1 MNNWIAWF
9 LFLPSLLMSN
19 SKEGIEAFVQSNV
32 FYTTELSPYL
42 EIRLHILADRFT
54 KKIER
59 DSLLS
64 IESQVTL
71 ILRKDS
77 NMVKAE
83 RLLLNS
89 TPQKNLHD
97 IIHLVR
103 WQLPAGNYIL
113 ETKIED
119 LRDTSRELSLL
130 DSIEIKNIP
139 LKPHVSGLQLASVIR
154 ESKDTINL
162 FYKNGFISEPLP
174 YAVYKETQKLL
185 GAYFE
190 TYHCDK
196 LGKRFFYKF
205 NLSKQDSVG
214 NFIVQQEWHKARN
227 ARNFDAYY
235 LKHDISNLTS
245 GTYRLTVKLLN
256 ESSKE
261 VAESSVEFNRV
272 NPFWDKIAK
281 LVASKVEDHQF
292 FDTLSEPIID
302 YSLRAMY
309 PLISSLDVDIL
320 NNFFKDK
327 KLEEKRIFLFAY
339 WSDQAD
345 TARIA
350 FDKFLKYIRKLDAM
364 FYSGFGYGFETA
376 RGSIY
381 LRYGK
386 PDEQI
391 AEDKDNGAFPYEIW
405 KYNKILKTGQT
416 NVKFLF
422 YNPDLA
428 GSDFRLLHSTA
439 HGEIHN
445 KNWELE
451 LYKNALQEVRGNN
464 PIDANTIPDGY
475 NRRAREYFY
484 N

>member
-1 MNNWIAWF
+1 MKFVLAWM
-9 LFLPSLLMSN
+9 LFIPGLLESSTKGSLQ
-19 SKEGIEAFVQSNV
+19 AFVQSNV
-32 FYTTELSPYL
+32 FYTTDLTPYL
-42 EIRLHILADRFT
+42 EIRLHILSDGFT

-59 DSLLS
+59 DSFLS

-71 ILRKDS
+71 VLRKDS
-77 NMVKAE
+77 TLVKAE
-83 RLLLNS
+83 RLLLRS
-89 TPQKNLHD
+89 DPHKSLRD
-97 IIHLVR
+97 IIHLFR
-103 WQLPAGNYIL
+103 WQLPIGTYVL

-119 LRDTSRELSLL
+119 LRDSERELSLL
-130 DSIEIKNIP
+130 DSIEIKKLSTNPI
-139 LKPHVSGLQLASVIR
+139 LSNLQLASVIK
-154 ESKDTINL
+154 ESKDTANL

-174 YAVYKETQKLL
+174 YGLYKENQKLL
-185 GAYFE
+185 CAYFE
-190 TYHCDK
+190 TYNCIK

-205 NLSKQDSVG
+205 SLSKQDSLG
-214 NFIVQQEWHKARN
+214 NFSIQQEWHKARPS
-227 ARNFDAYY
+227 RDFDAYY

-245 GTYRLTVKLLN
+245 GTYRLSVKLLN
-256 ESSKE
+256 ESSKQI
-261 VAESSVEFNRV
+261 AESFTDFNRN

-281 LVASKVEDHQF
+281 LVASRVEDHLF
-292 FDTLSEPIID
+292 FDTLSETTID

-309 PLISSLDVDIL
+309 PLISSLNVDIL
-320 NNFFKDK
+320 NNFFKEK
-327 KLEEKRIFLFAY
+327 KLDEKRVFLFAY
-339 WSDQAD
+339 WSDQSD

-364 FYSGFGYGFETA
+364 FYSGFGYGFETV
-376 RGSIY
+376 RGNIY

-391 AEDKDNGAFPYEIW
+391 FEDKDNGAFPYEIW
-405 KYNKILKTGQT
+405 KYNKISKTGQT

-439 HGEIHN
+439 HGETHN
-445 KNWELE
+445 KNWEME
-451 LYKNALQEVRGNN
+451 LYKNAIQEVRGSN
-464 PIDANTIPDGY
+464 PIDANNIPEGY

>member
-1 MNNWIAWF
+1 MNFWKVWF
-9 LFLPSLLMSN
+9 LFLPSLLLGN

-32 FYTTELSPYL
+32 FYTTDLNPYL
-42 EIRLHILADRFT
+42 EIRLHILAKGFT

-64 IESQVTL
+64 IESQLTL

-77 NMVKAE
+77 NIVKAE
-83 RLLLNS
+83 RLVLSSN
-89 TPQKNLHD
+89 PQKNLHD
-97 IIHLVR
+97 IIHLFR
-103 WQLPAGNYIL
+103 WQVSAGNYIL

-119 LRDTSRELSLL
+119 LRDPNRELSLL
-130 DSIEIKNIP
+130 DSVEIKNISIRP
-139 LKPHVSGLQLASVIR
+139 QLSDLQLASIIKD
-154 ESKDTINL
+154 SKDTANL
-162 FYKNGFISEPLP
+162 FYKNGFVSEPLP
-174 YAVYKETQKLL
+174 YNVYKETQKLL
-185 GAYFE
+185 CTYFE
-190 TYHCDK
+190 AYNCSK

-205 NLSKQDSVG
+205 NLSKQDSSG
-214 NFIVQQEWHKARN
+214 NFLLQQEWHKARTG
-227 ARNFDAYY
+227 RNYDAYY

-245 GTYRLTVKLLN
+245 GIYRLTVKLLN

-261 VAESSVEFNRV
+261 VTESFIDFNRI
-272 NPFWDKIAK
+272 NPFWDKIAS

-309 PLISSLDVDIL
+309 PLISSLDVEIL

-327 KLEEKRIFLFAY
+327 KLAEKRVFLFAY

-381 LRYGK
+381 LKYGK

-439 HGEIHN
+439 HGETHN

-464 PIDANTIPDGY
+464 PIDANSIPDGY